1 MFGIPAFGTGRAAT
15 TPTKTAM
22 MYKLRLNPSKPQV
35 RNFDTSDID
44 DPEIGT
50 ILNVHHDWEGNE
62 HRYELMKRVQLWRF
76 VSHQPDYDIGER
88 FMRRI
93 EYQPIGI
100 TA

>member
-1 MFGIPAFGTGRAAT
+1 
-15 TPTKTAM
+15 M

-35 RNFDTSDID
+35 HNFDTSDID